1 MSKQSTVEVLIVDDY
16 KPWQDFICSLVKE
29 VQGFRLV
36 GTASDGLEAVQ
47 KANDLQP
54 DLILLDVGL
63 PGINGI
69 AAAQIRQCSPK
80 SRILFVSEN
89 CDVDVVA
96 AAMET
101 GAVGY
106 MPKTNAANE
115 LVPLLNALRWRLAQ
129 NAPRLVGKSQTMVY
143 DEIVDAAVT
152 LMQSDFASMQMLYPE
167 RGTGGE
173 LRLLAFRGFNPQ
185 AATFWEWVRADS
197 KSTCGLALRDSKRVV
212 APDISACDFMA
223 DSEDQQVY
231 VQTGIR
237 ACQTTPLISRAGSIV
252 GMISTHWR
260 TPHQP
265 SEREFRLLDVLA
277 RQAAQL
283 IERRREEEAPLVNAG
298 VVILSCLLAT
308 PRCGSAW
315 IGSRS

>member
-1 MSKQSTVEVLIVDDY
+1 MEKSTVSVLIVDDY

-69 AAAQIRQCSPK
+69 AAAAQIRQCSPK

-173 LRLLAFRGFNPQ
+173 LRLLAFHGFNPQ
-185 AATFWEWVRADS
+185 AASFWEWVRADS
-197 KSTCGLALRDSKRVV
+197 KSTCGYALRDAQRIV
-212 APDISACDFMA
+212 AHDIEICDFMA
-223 DSEDQQVY
+223 DSDDQRVY
-231 VQTGIR
+231 LETGIR
-237 ACQTTPLISRAGSIV
+237 ACQTTPLIARAGNV
-252 GMISTHWR
+252 LGMLSTHWR
-260 TPHQP
+260 MPYQP
-265 SEREFRLLDVLA
+265 SALEFRLFDILAKEAADVIEHCEADGRL
-277 RQAAQL
+277 QA
-283 IERRREEEAPLVNAG
+283 
-298 VVILSCLLAT
+298 S
-308 PRCGSAW
+308 
-315 IGSRS
+315 

>member
-69 AAAQIRQCSPK
+69 AAAAQIRQCSPK

-173 LRLLAFRGFNPQ
+173 LRLLAFHGFNPQ
-185 AATFWEWVRADS
+185 AASFWEWVRADS
-197 KSTCGLALRDSKRVV
+197 KSTCGYALRDAQRIV
-212 APDISACDFMA
+212 AHDIEICDFMA
-223 DSEDQQVY
+223 DSDDQRVY
-231 VQTGIR
+231 LETGIR
-237 ACQTTPLISRAGSIV
+237 ACQTTPLIARAGNV
-252 GMISTHWR
+252 LGMLSTHWR
-260 TPHQP
+260 MPYQP
-265 SEREFRLLDVLA
+265 SALEFRLFDILAKEAADVIEHCEADGRL
-277 RQAAQL
+277 QA
-283 IERRREEEAPLVNAG
+283 
-298 VVILSCLLAT
+298 S
-308 PRCGSAW
+308 
-315 IGSRS
+315 